1 MEINFYRYFISY
13 GKLSCFNFKECK
25 ETPKCYW
32 ANGRRL
38 LKSDDGVA
46 DIKDRT
52 SYPYIDFYSTKDS
65 SREFAVKNIIKFLTE
80 KWGLCV

>member
-1 MEINFYRYFISY
+1 MEINFYRYYISY
-13 GKLSCFNFKECK
+13 GKLRCFHYKTYK

-32 ANGRRL
+32 VDDGRL

-46 DIKDRT
+46 TIKDRT

-65 SREFAVKNIIKFLTE
+65 SMEFAVKSIIEFLTE